1 MWLYSRAGHMD
12 LHYGLSHVAGLQGKK
27 ETVVIALILFRP
39 KKLNKVKTLRG
50 SLTVLPDDLNTLL
63 QLLDYS
69 RYGTNLPLS
78 QTNHFSVLQFE
89 I

>member
-50 SLTVLPDDLNTLL
+50 SLTVRT
-63 QLLDYS
+63 
-69 RYGTNLPLS
+69 R
-78 QTNHFSVLQFE
+78 
-89 I
+89 